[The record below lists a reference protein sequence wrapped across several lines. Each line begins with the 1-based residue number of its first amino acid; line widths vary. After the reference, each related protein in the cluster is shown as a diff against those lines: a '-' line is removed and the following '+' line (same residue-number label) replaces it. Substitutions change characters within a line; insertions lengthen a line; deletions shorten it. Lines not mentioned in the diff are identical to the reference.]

1 MNYAYTNIKKNLQPS
16 QFWENFLRNNFLEK
30 KNPKKPLSTCI
41 KSSLKR
47 TNRYKLIKLAQDY

>member
-16 QFWENFLRNNFLEK
+16 QFWENFLRNYFVEK
-30 KNPKKPLSTCI
+30 KTLKKTLSTCI